1 MKKKYICPD
10 TLLHKVQLKN
20 IINASTPEVIR
31 TNSAADQNGEVMSR
45 RYRGVWDEDEED
57 KDNDW

>member
-20 IINASTPEVIR
+20 IITASPVVQR
-31 TNSAADQNGEVMSR
+31 TNTAATQDGEVMSR